1 MESFNWNT
9 VYTETQLKM
18 EKALDALKK
27 DFLTIRAGNATP
39 SMLDS
44 IMVNVYGAMMP
55 INQLASVSAPEPRL
69 LTVSVWDKSNVNL
82 IDKAIR
88 ESALGLNPSVD
99 GTLLRIAIPPLSE
112 ERRKEFVKTVK
123 GFGENCKVSIRSVRQ
138 KSMDLIKT
146 AEKDK
151 MISETDM
158 HVYQT
163 DIQKLTD
170 KFSEQSESLV
180 ASKETDIMKI

>member
-1 MESFNWNT
+1 MESFNWNN
-9 VYTETQLKM
+9 VYTDTQLKM

-27 DFLTIRAGNATP
+27 DFLTIRAGNANP

-44 IMVNVYGAMMP
+44 IMVNVYGALMP
-55 INQLASVSAPEPRL
+55 INQLASISAPEARL
-69 LTVSVWDKSNVNL
+69 LTVSVWDKSNVSL

-88 ESALGLNPSVD
+88 ESALGLNPTVD
-99 GTLLRIAIPPLSE
+99 GTLLRISIPPLSE
-112 ERRKEFVKTVK
+112 ERRREFVKTVK

-138 KSMDLIKT
+138 KSMDIIKS

-158 HVYQT
+158 RIYQT

-170 KFSEQSESLV
+170 KFSGQADILV
-180 ASKETDIMKI
+180 SSKETDIMKI